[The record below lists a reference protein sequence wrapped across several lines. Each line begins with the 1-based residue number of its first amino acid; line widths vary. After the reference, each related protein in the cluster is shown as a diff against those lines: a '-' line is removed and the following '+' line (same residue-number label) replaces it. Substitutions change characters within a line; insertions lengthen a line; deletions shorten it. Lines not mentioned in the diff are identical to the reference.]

1 MKIMKKQLNP
11 EERQRMVDLLNEARK
26 QGEHSIASM
35 VELAITMNDKG
46 EYDKFQEVFSNE

>member
-1 MKIMKKQLNP
+1 MKIMKKRLNP

-26 QGEHSIASM
+26 RGEHSIVSI
-35 VELAITMNDKG
+35 VELAITMSDKG

>member
-26 QGEHSIASM
+26 RGEHSIVSM
-35 VELAITMNDKG
+35 VELAIIMSDKG

>member
-11 EERQRMVDLLNEARK
+11 EDRQRMVDLLNEARK
-26 QGEHSIASM
+26 RGEHSIASM
-35 VELAITMNDKG
+35 VELAITMSDKG

>member
-11 EERQRMVDLLNEARK
+11 EERKRMVDLLNEARK
-26 QGEHSIASM
+26 RGEHCIASM
-35 VELAITMNDKG
+35 VELAITMSDKG

>member
-1 MKIMKKQLNP
+1 MKIMKKRLNP

-26 QGEHSIASM
+26 QGEHSITSM
-35 VELAITMNDKG
+35 VELAITMSDKE

>member
-11 EERQRMVDLLNEARK
+11 EERKRMVDLLNEARK
-26 QGEHSIASM
+26 RGEHSIANM
-35 VELAITMNDKG
+35 VELAITMSDKG